1 MVATHRGRAGP
12 RERSWCGSSKL
23 EAAFPID
30 GHPLLLSWNLD
41 GAWWWEHFS
50 SYCNCGRCHFMLT
63 WSFASASS
71 WRQLLLRM
79 AQLLLSLQTLFAKQ
93 KLTHVGSPGRRHFFE
108 TGGRSEITERR
119 WKTDTARVVKH
130 LDNTKSRRL
139 LLPMI
144 HYCKDKQDRKLFS
157 WCQQWE

>member
-1 MVATHRGRAGP
+1 
-12 RERSWCGSSKL
+12 
-23 EAAFPID
+23 
-30 GHPLLLSWNLD
+30 
-41 GAWWWEHFS
+41 
-50 SYCNCGRCHFMLT
+50 
-63 WSFASASS
+63 
-71 WRQLLLRM
+71 M

-144 HYCKDKQDRKLFS
+144 HYCKDKQDRKLFHGAS
-157 WCQQWE
+157 NESSSPKNEREPIPQPFKKRTRSCQLSILAI